1 MIMMKK
7 VTTHCR
13 VVWKKFTANFFM
25 VLGLNRSY
33 QIRVS
38 QDQVQVFQNLY
49 LKSWPHF
56 MCGKS
61 KKIKLS
67 SSPPVPL
74 CLTSMLLNFL
84 WPRSIWSISQTTLLL
99 WEGKF
104 LYFCQ
109 NILTRIVV
117 LALCRYYFACLVK
130 TWLVES
136 WSGFWTLLNT
146 YEKDF

>member
-1 MIMMKK
+1 MILMKII
-7 VTTHCR
+7 THCR
-13 VVWKKFTANFFM
+13 VVWKKIDNFKTSLCYWDRTEVINKSF
-25 VLGLNRSY
+25 LGSSASLSKL
-33 QIRVS
+33 IS
-38 QDQVQVFQNLY
+38 TILAI
-49 LKSWPHF
+49 K
-56 MCGKS
+56 CGQS

-74 CLTSMLLNFL
+74 RLTSMLLNFL
-84 WPRSIWSISQTTLLL
+84 WPHSIWSISQTTLIL

-109 NILTRIVV
+109 NIMTRIVV
-117 LALCRYYFACLVK
+117 LALCRYYFACLIK